1 MAATSHSVKN
11 KIFKYYNNI
20 RKEKY
25 LLLICNRSRHDY
37 VCMLLICNRSRHDYD
52 VCVAYFIIKT
62 LKCLAI
68 NITFVQTENN
78 IIYKLVI
85 IRLYTRIS
93 TFYVG

>member
-25 LLLICNRSRHDY
+25 L
-37 VCMLLICNRSRHDYD
+37 LLICNRSRHDYD